1 MREFCSQLIRI
12 ANIIILL
19 FKRIKKISGLAEKI
33 LANKEGCYEVLVSV
47 ADNSDFG
54 IRESA
59 IRALSSLLEGNP
71 DPLEPSGFRII
82 AETLDCSTDAK
93 NASLAKSTL
102 NLTLNCCVRHELNRQ
117 NLVNK
122 KIKLFFDRLLE
133 LFK

>member
-1 MREFCSQLIRI
+1 M
-12 ANIIILL
+12 
-19 FKRIKKISGLAEKI
+19 LAT
-33 LANKEGCYEVLVSV
+33 KEGGYEVLVSV
-47 ADNSDFG
+47 AENSDFE

-71 DPLEPSGFRII
+71 DPLEPSGFQII

-117 NLVNK
+117 NLVIIVK
-122 KIKLFFDRLLE
+122 WLLKLVLLSN
-133 LFK
+133 L